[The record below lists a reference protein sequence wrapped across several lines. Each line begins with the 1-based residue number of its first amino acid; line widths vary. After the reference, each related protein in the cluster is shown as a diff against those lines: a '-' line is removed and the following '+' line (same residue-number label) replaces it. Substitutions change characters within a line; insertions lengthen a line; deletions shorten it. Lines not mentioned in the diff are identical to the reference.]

1 MRNNM
6 GIELFEKAQPI
17 LETIENNEFE
27 AYFVGGSVRDYLM
40 NRAIHDIDI
49 TTSATPDEVEEM
61 FDKTIP
67 IGKEHGTVN
76 VVYNKENYEV
86 TTFRAEAEYLDHR
99 RPSEVYFV
107 RDLKEDLQRRDFTIN
122 AIAMDKNYNVY
133 DYFDGQRDI
142 NQQVIRTVGNAQ
154 ERFSEDALR
163 IVRGLRFQA
172 QLGFSLDEAT
182 YSAMQGQIA
191 DIEHLSIE
199 RIIVEFK
206 KLIKGKNVSQSY
218 HNSLNLGLFNYVP
231 FFKELDMS
239 ETTITVPVSFEI
251 WLAILMA
258 KSQSERSLAILKLS
272 NKEKSMIQLYKKII
286 LELPNVNSKD
296 AFRIF
301 VYDYGEQNILEIFSI
316 QSLLTLNNLAISSPL
331 IVNAQSINEV
341 AQQLPIQERKEMN
354 INGGDLL
361 NYFHKKSGPWIKEVL
376 REIECAII
384 TNKIQN
390 VKKEILEW
398 VKDNVK
404 I

>member
-1 MRNNM
+1 M

-384 TNKIQN
+384 TNKVQN

>member
-1 MRNNM
+1 M

-122 AIAMDKNYNVY
+122 AIAMDRNYNVY

-258 KSQSERSLAILKLS
+258 KSQSELSLAVLKLS
-272 NKEKSMIQLYKKII
+272 NKEKSKIQLYKKII
-286 LELPNVNSKD
+286 LELPSVNSKD

-301 VYDYGEQNILEIFSI
+301 VYDYSKQNILEIFSI

-341 AQQLPIQERKEMN
+341 AQQLPINERKEMN

-384 TNKIQN
+384 TNKVQN

>member
-1 MRNNM
+1 M

-40 NRAIHDIDI
+40 NRVIHDIDI

-122 AIAMDKNYNVY
+122 AIAMDRNYNVY

-172 QLGFSLDEAT
+172 QLGFSLDAAT

-218 HNSLNLGLFNYVP
+218 HNSLNLGLFDYVP

-258 KSQSERSLAILKLS
+258 KSQSELSLAVLNLS

-331 IVNAQSINEV
+331 IVNTQSINEV

-384 TNKIQN
+384 TNKVQN

>member
-1 MRNNM
+1 M

-17 LETIENNEFE
+17 LETIEDNEFK

-40 NRAIHDIDI
+40 DRAIHDIDI

-67 IGKEHGTVN
+67 IGKEHGTIN
-76 VVYNKENYEV
+76 VVYNNENYEV

-122 AIAMDKNYNVY
+122 AIAMDRYYKVY

-142 NQQVIRTVGNAQ
+142 NQQRIRTVGNAQ

-163 IVRGLRFQA
+163 IIRGLRFQA

-182 YSAMQGQIA
+182 YSAMQDQIA

-218 HNSLNLGLFNYVP
+218 RNSLNLSLFDYVP
-231 FFKELDMS
+231 FFKEIDMS
-239 ETTITVPVSFEI
+239 ETTITMPISFEI

-258 KSQSERSLAILKLS
+258 KSQSELSLAILKLS

-331 IVNAQSINEV
+331 IVNAKSINEV
-341 AQQLPIQERKEMN
+341 AQQLPIHERKEMN

-361 NYFHKKSGPWIKEVL
+361 NYFHKKSGPWLKEVL

-384 TNKIQN
+384 TNKVQN

>member
-1 MRNNM
+1 M

>member
-1 MRNNM
+1 M

-122 AIAMDKNYNVY
+122 AIAMDRNYNVY

-384 TNKIQN
+384 TNKVQN

>member
-1 MRNNM
+1 M

-122 AIAMDKNYNVY
+122 AIAMDRNYNVY

-182 YSAMQGQIA
+182 YSAMQDQIA

-206 KLIKGKNVSQSY
+206 KLIKGNNVSQSY
-218 HNSLNLGLFNYVP
+218 HNSLNLGLFDYVP

-239 ETTITVPVSFEI
+239 ETTITMPIPFEI

-258 KSQSERSLAILKLS
+258 KSQSELSLAVLKLS

-316 QSLLTLNNLAISSPL
+316 QSLLTLNNLATSSPL

-384 TNKIQN
+384 TNKVQN

>member
-40 NRAIHDIDI
+40 NRVIHDIDI

-122 AIAMDKNYNVY
+122 AIAMDRNYNVY

-172 QLGFSLDEAT
+172 QLGFSLDAAT

-218 HNSLNLGLFNYVP
+218 HNSLNLGLFDYVP

-258 KSQSERSLAILKLS
+258 KSQSELSLAVLNLS

-331 IVNAQSINEV
+331 IVNTQSINEV

-384 TNKIQN
+384 TNKVQN

>member
-1 MRNNM
+1 M

-40 NRAIHDIDI
+40 NRVIHDIDI

-122 AIAMDKNYNVY
+122 AIAMDRNYNVY
-133 DYFDGQRDI
+133 DYFDGQIDI

-172 QLGFSLDEAT
+172 QLGFSLDAAT

-218 HNSLNLGLFNYVP
+218 HNSLNLGLFDYVP

-258 KSQSERSLAILKLS
+258 KSQSELSLAVLNLS

-331 IVNAQSINEV
+331 IVNTQSINEV

-384 TNKIQN
+384 TNKVQN

>member
-17 LETIENNEFE
+17 LETIEDNEFK

-40 NRAIHDIDI
+40 DRAIHDIDI

-67 IGKEHGTVN
+67 IGKEHGTIN
-76 VVYNKENYEV
+76 VVYNNENYEV

-122 AIAMDKNYNVY
+122 AIAMDRYYKVY

-142 NQQVIRTVGNAQ
+142 NQQRIRTVGNAQ

-163 IVRGLRFQA
+163 IIRGLRFQA

-182 YSAMQGQIA
+182 YSAMQDQIA

-218 HNSLNLGLFNYVP
+218 RNSLNLSLFDYVP
-231 FFKELDMS
+231 FFKEIDMS
-239 ETTITVPVSFEI
+239 ETTITMPISFEI

-258 KSQSERSLAILKLS
+258 KSQSELSLAILKLS

-331 IVNAQSINEV
+331 IVNAKSINEV
-341 AQQLPIQERKEMN
+341 AQQLPIHERKEMN

-361 NYFHKKSGPWIKEVL
+361 NYFHKKSGPWLKEVL

-384 TNKIQN
+384 TNKVQN